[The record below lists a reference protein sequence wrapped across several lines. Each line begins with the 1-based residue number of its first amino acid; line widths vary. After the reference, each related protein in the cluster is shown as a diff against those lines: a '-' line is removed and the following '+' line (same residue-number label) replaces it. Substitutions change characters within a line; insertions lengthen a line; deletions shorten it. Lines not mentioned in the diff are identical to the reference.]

1 MLLDRWKWCLAVPGG
16 RWLFARLLGW
26 LVPYVGPLGV
36 DVQQLAKGRAR
47 VSMRERWTLRN
58 HLRSIHAVALVNLG
72 ELTANLALTTLQP
85 KTGRFLVT
93 GVQAEYLKKARGLVT
108 CQTTLSGEWP
118 DIPEGVA
125 EITDRSGDVVCRV
138 KVCWNLKG

>member
-26 LVPYVGPLGV
+26 LVPYVGPLAV
-36 DVQQLAKGRAR
+36 DVQELDQGRAR
-47 VSMRERWTLRN
+47 VSMRERWSLRN

-85 KTGRFLVT
+85 KGGRFIVT
-93 GVQAEYLKKARGLVT
+93 AVQAEYLKKARGLVT
-108 CQTTLSGEWP
+108 CRVHLGSEWGQVT
-118 DIPEGVA
+118 EGVA
-125 EITDRSGDVVCRV
+125 EIRDRTDEVVCRV
-138 KVCWNLKG
+138 RVVWNLKS

>member
-1 MLLDRWKWCLAVPGG
+1 MLLNRWKWCLAVPGG

-36 DVQQLAKGRAR
+36 DVQQLTKGQAK

-72 ELTANLALTTLQP
+72 ELTANLALSTLQP
-85 KTGRFLVT
+85 RNGRFLVT

-118 DIPEGVA
+118 DLTEGMA
-125 EITDRSGDVVCRV
+125 EITDRSGEVVCRV